1 MIGKEREMNPTESKG
16 KRPQVHYSAEEKCQ
30 AVLSVW
36 SERRKASRVCKELG
50 IQGTL
55 LTHWQERAM
64 EAMLRALEPKTNTG
78 QQLPAL
84 GPRLQKLLLKRV
96 LKREGK
102 IAKLGQRLEK
112 IQQQSKPAMKSS

>member
-1 MIGKEREMNPTESKG
+1 MNLTESKG
-16 KRPQVHYSAEEKCQ
+16 KKPQIQYSAQEKCQ

-36 SERRKASRVCKELG
+36 SERRKASQVCKELG

-64 EAMLRALEPKTNTG
+64 EAMLRALEPKTQSG

-84 GPRLQKLLLKRV
+84 GPRLEKLLLKRV

-112 IQQQSKPAMKSS
+112 IQQQSKPTGKPS

>member
-1 MIGKEREMNPTESKG
+1 MNSTESKS
-16 KRPQVHYSAEEKCQ
+16 KRPLIHYSAEEKCQ

-36 SERRKASRVCKELG
+36 SERRKASQVCKELG
-50 IQGTL
+50 IQGML
-55 LTHWQERAM
+55 FTHWQERAM
-64 EAMLRALEPKTNTG
+64 EAMLRALEPKSQSG

-84 GPRLQKLLLKRV
+84 GPRLQKLLMRRV